1 MDNIFNSILNNLN
14 ENNEYTLI
22 IDSESDDNFYNQI
35 HILLEDIYD
44 SINVLNTI
52 NGPNNTVEYS
62 IEYYIHNNEEP
73 ESYNKYFKSCNE
85 INEVLCKPEKIK
97 KNDNILCENC
107 FICMDNY
114 KCSQLKRELTY
125 CKHYFHKKCIDKWIK
140 KKASCPICRY
150 ELIK

>member
-14 ENNEYTLI
+14 ENNEYTLV

-44 SINVLNTI
+44 SINVLNII
-52 NGPNNTVEYS
+52 NGPNNTVEFS
-62 IEYYIHNNEEP
+62 IEYYAHNEEP
-73 ESYNKYFKSCNE
+73 ESYNKYFKNCNE

-114 KCSQLKRELTY
+114 KCSQLKRELPY
-125 CKHYFHKKCIDKWIK
+125 CKHYFHKKCIDKWLK
-140 KKASCPICRY
+140 KKASCPICRD